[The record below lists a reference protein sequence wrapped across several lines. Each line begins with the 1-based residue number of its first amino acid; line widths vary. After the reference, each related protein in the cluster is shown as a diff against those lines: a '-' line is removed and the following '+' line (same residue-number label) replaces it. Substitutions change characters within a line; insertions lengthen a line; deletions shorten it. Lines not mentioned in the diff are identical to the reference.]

1 MNFYYNDF
9 VFELKEK
16 RMKSIER
23 YIGVMSGTSMDGVD
37 TALVEMDGNQIR
49 LLAHADFPMPED
61 LKQRL
66 LNVCIGQSTNVQEI
80 GELDHLLG
88 HLFADA
94 VIALL
99 AQSGYQACDIRAIGC
114 HGQTVFHH
122 PNGNTPFTMQLG
134 DANIISSKTG
144 IDTVADF
151 RRKDMALGGQG
162 APLVPAFH
170 DTIFKSTDSSVVVLN
185 IGGIANISVLRPQQ
199 KVLGYDTGP
208 GNMLMDAWCF
218 EQTGHKFDDNGSW
231 ARSGKVFQPLLERLN
246 QEPYLALNAP
256 KSTGRELFNLPWLQQ
271 ILAEFLLAAEDI
283 QRTLCEY
290 TALTIA
296 TQVAHYQCGPAPEL
310 LLCGGG
316 ARNPL
321 LVERLQAHLAHWR
334 IMPTSDKGVDSDYM
348 EAMAFAWL
356 AQRRLHNLPSN
367 LPEVTGASALASLG
381 VVYFAH

>member
-37 TALVEMDGNQIR
+37 TALIEMDGNQIR

-114 HGQTVFHH
+114 HGQTVFHQ

-218 EQTGHKFDDNGSW
+218 EQTGHKFDDNGMW
-231 ARSGKVFQPLLERLN
+231 ARSGKVHQPLLERLN

-271 ILAEFLLAAEDI
+271 ILAEFSLAAEDV

-381 VVYFAH
+381 VVYFTH

>member
-1 MNFYYNDF
+1 
-9 VFELKEK
+9 
-16 RMKSIER
+16 MKSIER

-114 HGQTVFHH
+114 HGQTVFHQ

-218 EQTGHKFDDNGSW
+218 EQTGHKFDDNGMW
-231 ARSGKVFQPLLERLN
+231 ARSGKVHQPLLKRLN
-246 QEPYLALNAP
+246 QESYLALNAP

-271 ILAEFLLAAEDI
+271 ILAEFSLAAEDV

-381 VVYFAH
+381 VVYFTH

>member
-114 HGQTVFHH
+114 HGQTVFHQ

-218 EQTGHKFDDNGSW
+218 EQTGHKFDDNGMW
-231 ARSGKVFQPLLERLN
+231 ARSGKVHQPLLERLN

-271 ILAEFLLAAEDI
+271 ILAEFSLAAEDV

-381 VVYFAH
+381 VVYFTH

>member
-99 AQSGYQACDIRAIGC
+99 AQSGYQACNIRAIGC
-114 HGQTVFHH
+114 HGQTVFHQ

-151 RRKDMALGGQG
+151 RRKDMAFGGQG

-218 EQTGHKFDDNGSW
+218 EQTGHKFDDNGMW
-231 ARSGKVFQPLLERLN
+231 ARSGKVHQPLLERLN

-271 ILAEFLLAAEDI
+271 ILAEFSLAAEDV

>member
-1 MNFYYNDF
+1 
-9 VFELKEK
+9 
-16 RMKSIER
+16 MKSIER

-66 LNVCIGQSTNVQEI
+66 LNICIGQSTNVQEI

-88 HLFADA
+88 YLFADA

-114 HGQTVFHH
+114 HGQTVFHQ

-218 EQTGHKFDDNGSW
+218 EQTGHKFDDNGMW
-231 ARSGKVFQPLLERLN
+231 ARSGKVHQPLLERLN

-271 ILAEFLLAAEDI
+271 ILAEFSLAAEDV

-381 VVYFAH
+381 VVYFTH

>member
-114 HGQTVFHH
+114 HGQTVFHQ

-170 DTIFKSTDSSVVVLN
+170 DTIFKSTDSSVVVLT

-218 EQTGHKFDDNGSW
+218 EQTGHKFDDNGMW
-231 ARSGKVFQPLLERLN
+231 ARSGKVHQPLLERLN

-271 ILAEFLLAAEDI
+271 ILAEFSLAAEDV

-381 VVYFAH
+381 VVYFTH

>member
-1 MNFYYNDF
+1 MTTC
-9 VFELKEK
+9 
-16 RMKSIER
+16 ER

-37 TALVEMDGNQIR
+37 TALVEINDQHIR
-49 LLAHADFPMPED
+49 LLAHDDFPMPD
-61 LKQRL
+61 ALKQRL
-66 LNVCIGQSTNVQEI
+66 LEICIGQPTNLKMI
-80 GELDHLLG
+80 GELDHQLG
-88 HLFADA
+88 HLFAEA
-94 VIALL
+94 VHALL
-99 AQSGYQACDIRAIGC
+99 DKSGYQASDIRAIGC
-114 HGQTVFHH
+114 HGQTVFHQ
-122 PNGNTPFTMQLG
+122 PTGDYPFTMQIG
-134 DANIISSKTG
+134 DANIISTQTG

-170 DTIFKSTDSSVVVLN
+170 DTIFKSTDSTVVVLN

-218 EQTGHKFDDNGSW
+218 EHTGRSFDLDGAW
-231 ARSGKVFQPLLERLN
+231 ARTGQLNQPLLTLLC
-246 QEPYLALNAP
+246 QEPYLALSAP
-256 KSTGRELFNLPWLQQ
+256 KSTGRELFNRPWLQQ
-271 ILAEFLLAAEDI
+271 KIAGLSVAAQDV

-296 TQVAHYQCGPAPEL
+296 TEVNQYQFGPHPEL

-321 LVERLQAHLAHWR
+321 LVECLQTHLPSWR
-334 IMPTSDKGVDSDYM
+334 IAPTSSKGVDSDYM

-356 AQRRLHNLPSN
+356 AHRRMHNLPSN
-367 LPEVTGASALASLG
+367 LPEVTGSRSLASLG
-381 VVYFAH
+381 VIYSAH

>member
-114 HGQTVFHH
+114 HGQTVFHQ

-151 RRKDMALGGQG
+151 RRKDMAFGGQG

-218 EQTGHKFDDNGSW
+218 EQTGHKFDDNGMW
-231 ARSGKVFQPLLERLN
+231 ARSGKVHQPLLERLN

-271 ILAEFLLAAEDI
+271 ILAEFSLAAEDV

>member
-1 MNFYYNDF
+1 LNFYYNDF

-114 HGQTVFHH
+114 HGQTVFHQ

-218 EQTGHKFDDNGSW
+218 EQTGHKFDDNGMW
-231 ARSGKVFQPLLERLN
+231 ARSGKVHQPLLERLN

-271 ILAEFLLAAEDI
+271 ILAEFSLAAEDV

-381 VVYFAH
+381 VVYFTH

>member
-114 HGQTVFHH
+114 HGQTVFHQ
-122 PNGNTPFTMQLG
+122 PNDNTPFTMQLG

-218 EQTGHKFDDNGSW
+218 EQTGHKFDDNGMW
-231 ARSGKVFQPLLERLN
+231 ARSGKVHQPLLERLN

-271 ILAEFLLAAEDI
+271 ILAEFSLAAEDV

-381 VVYFAH
+381 VVYFTH